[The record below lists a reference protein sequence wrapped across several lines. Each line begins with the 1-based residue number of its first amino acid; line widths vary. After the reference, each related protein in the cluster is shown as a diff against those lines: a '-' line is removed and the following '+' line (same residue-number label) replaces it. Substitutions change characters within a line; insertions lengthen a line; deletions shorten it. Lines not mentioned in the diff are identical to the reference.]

1 MKPGDPPSVGSAS
14 RSRPRTARGSL
25 RSSSKRRAAR
35 FAQEYGCQFMDAE
48 SQPFRREDVERAFQ
62 EEVQPWAL

>member
-1 MKPGDPPSVGSAS
+1 
-14 RSRPRTARGSL
+14 
-25 RSSSKRRAAR
+25 
-35 FAQEYGCQFMDAE
+35 MDAE